1 MAAGAAEDPQD
12 RLSGLP
18 DDVLHSIIGRV
29 PFKQAVRTNALSRRW
44 PRLWLHALA
53 ASGVLDFT
61 DRGFVRSQSRAH
73 IVATVNRCLRVRGG
87 GAPIDVLRVSLCP
100 FGAFERD
107 VVGWIAAALRRGA
120 REVDVNL
127 TQGRVELGAAFVN
140 CRTELELPGDLF
152 CAESSLARLSLGRCS
167 LSNVPPGAP
176 GLAGLTSLSLTHVDI
191 TDDAVRD
198 TVACCRLLEFLSL
211 RNCHLLKFV
220 RIAGENL
227 RGLEVVGCLDVRQL
241 QVAAPALESF
251 AFHGDI
257 LYFKYREDESLE
269 FEPVEFIGKGNNTQT
284 PSEATPLLRDAYLS
298 HIGFGVYDDPLHEFA
313 FSNLMEKVAHAKILT
328 ICSVGLLHIE
338 ETCNFY
344 ELMIDTPN
352 LQELQLLMDSM
363 DDDDVT
369 RISGFFHP
377 TPPPLLERLFIR
389 LPAAACEH
397 TNSGGATAIGND
409 EDIVLDFEIALDHLT
424 FIKLVN
430 FRGTRREMRLL
441 RFVLRRAPI
450 LEHVVLLTPEEE
462 GRALRPGDDDQ
473 NQQLLKIVQEHVSEI
488 GKAFLWREAHVV
500 VCRPREDCSRSPA
513 HTKYYH
519 DD

>member
-1 MAAGAAEDPQD
+1 MAAGAAEEPQD

-61 DRGFVRSQSRAH
+61 DRGFVRSKSRGQ
-73 IVATVNRCLRVRGG
+73 IVAMVNRCLRVRGG

-107 VVGWIAAALRRGA
+107 VVGWIAAAIRRGA

-127 TQGRVELGAAFVN
+127 TLDAALTVVN
-140 CRTELELPGDLF
+140 CRADQLELPGDLF
-152 CAESSLARLSLGRCS
+152 YGESSLARLSLGRCS
-167 LSNVPPGAP
+167 LRNVPAGGPA
-176 GLAGLTSLSLTHVDI
+176 LVGLTSLSLTRVDI

-211 RNCHLLKFV
+211 RNCHVLKFV
-220 RIAGENL
+220 RIAGEKL

-257 LYFKYREDESLE
+257 LCFGEDDGFE
-269 FEPVEFIGKGNNTQT
+269 FEPVEFIGKGNTRT
-284 PSEATPLLRDAYLS
+284 PSEATPELRDAYLS
-298 HIGFGVYDDPLHEFA
+298 HIGFGEYDELIHQYA
-313 FSNLMEKVAHAKILT
+313 YSTLMQMVAHAKILT

-338 ETCNFY
+338 EERGFI
-344 ELMIDTPN
+344 EHMMDPPN
-352 LQELQLLMDSM
+352 LQLQELQLLMDSM
-363 DDDDVT
+363 GDDVVT
-369 RISGFFHP
+369 GFSSFFQL
-377 TPPPLLERLFIR
+377 TAPPLLERLFIR
-389 LPAAACEH
+389 FPAACNDTEES
-397 TNSGGATAIGND
+397 SGGMMSIGED

-424 FIKLVN
+424 FFKMVN
-430 FRGTRREMRLL
+430 FRGMRHEMRLL
-441 RFVLRRAPI
+441 RFVLRRAPV
-450 LEHVVLLTPEEE
+450 LEQLVLVVPKEE
-462 GRALRPGDDDQ
+462 GRTNLGLGHDDQ
-473 NQQLLKIVQEHVSEI
+473 KQLLKIVQENVSEI
-488 GKAFLWREAHVV
+488 GKAFLWREPHVV

>member
-328 ICSVGLLHIE
+328 ICSVGLLKRAI
-338 ETCNFY
+338 
-344 ELMIDTPN
+344 
-352 LQELQLLMDSM
+352 SM
-363 DDDDVT
+363 
-369 RISGFFHP
+369 S
-377 TPPPLLERLFIR
+377 
-389 LPAAACEH
+389 
-397 TNSGGATAIGND
+397 S
-409 EDIVLDFEIALDHLT
+409 
-424 FIKLVN
+424 
-430 FRGTRREMRLL
+430 
-441 RFVLRRAPI
+441 
-450 LEHVVLLTPEEE
+450 
-462 GRALRPGDDDQ
+462 
-473 NQQLLKIVQEHVSEI
+473 
-488 GKAFLWREAHVV
+488 
-500 VCRPREDCSRSPA
+500 
-513 HTKYYH
+513 
-519 DD
+519 